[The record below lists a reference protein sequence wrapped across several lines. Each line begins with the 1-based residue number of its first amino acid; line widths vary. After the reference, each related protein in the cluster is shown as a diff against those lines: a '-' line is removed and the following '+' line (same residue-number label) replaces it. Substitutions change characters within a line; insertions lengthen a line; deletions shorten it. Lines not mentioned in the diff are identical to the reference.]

1 MRISNQSIQQPR
13 EGRADMYNTVH
24 ADISGER
31 VPRKVI
37 EPLPEQ
43 VTDLSHRT
51 SHRLANSKSSGE
63 RVKIRSLCSASWE
76 LLMGGVPSGILKRS
90 ERRFLIWIEV
100 RGSVRLWI
108 SVVYDFAS
116 YTH

>member
-13 EGRADMYNTVH
+13 EGRADMYRLSTTNTVH

-51 SHRLANSKSSGE
+51 SHRLANSKSLGE

-76 LLMGGVPSGILKRS
+76 LLMGGNHR
-90 ERRFLIWIEV
+90 
-100 RGSVRLWI
+100 
-108 SVVYDFAS
+108 A
-116 YTH
+116 T